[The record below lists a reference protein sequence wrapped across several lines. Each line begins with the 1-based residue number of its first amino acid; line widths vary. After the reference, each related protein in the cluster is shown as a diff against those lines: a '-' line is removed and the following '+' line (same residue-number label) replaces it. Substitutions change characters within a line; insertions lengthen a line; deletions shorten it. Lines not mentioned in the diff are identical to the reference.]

1 MTVCD
6 VIVIGGGP
14 AGLMA
19 AGQAAEMGA
28 AVLLIE
34 KMDKPGRKLRITGKG
49 RCNLTNSRPLDEF
62 LPHFGLNG
70 AFLRSA
76 FGQFFNAE
84 LIDFLARQGI
94 ATVTERGER
103 VFPASN
109 DAQQVADRLVRWVQ
123 RCGVRVWTGARVER
137 LIVAGGCVGGVAL
150 ADGREHHAR
159 AVIVATGGASYPGT
173 GSTGDGYRLAEAVGH
188 TVIPVRPALVP
199 LETAGDVAPRLQGL
213 SLRNVRVTLSV
224 DGQPQPSAFGEML
237 FTHFGVS
244 GPEILSLS
252 RAAVDALDAGGR
264 VRLTID
270 LKPALDEA
278 ALDARLLRDLDA
290 HGRQQFHTVLKGL
303 LPRKLIPV
311 CCELARIPPD
321 RPVHQITARE
331 RGRLRGWLKGFYLD
345 VTGYRSWHEAIIT
358 AGGVD
363 LREIDPRTME
373 SRLVAGLYFA
383 GEVLDL
389 DADTGGYNL
398 QAAFSTGWLAG
409 RSAAGG

>member
-6 VIVIGGGP
+6 VVVIGGGP

-62 LPHFGLNG
+62 LPHFGPNG

-137 LIVAGGCVGGVAL
+137 LIVAGGCVSGVAL

-173 GSTGDGYRLAEAVGH
+173 GSTGDGFRLAEAVGH
-188 TVIPVRPALVP
+188 SVVPIRPALVP
-199 LETAGDVAPRLQGL
+199 LNTAGDVAPRLEGL
-213 SLRNVRVTLSV
+213 SLRNVEVTLWV
-224 DGQPQPSAFGEML
+224 DGKQAAREFGEML

-244 GPEILSLS
+244 GPVILTLS
-252 RAAVDALDAGGR
+252 GRAVVALHDR
-264 VRLTID
+264 QHVRLSID
-270 LKPALDEA
+270 LKPALDESQ
-278 ALDARLLRDLDA
+278 LDARLLRDLDA
-290 HGRQQFHTVLKGL
+290 HGKRHVSALLKGL
-303 LPRKLIPV
+303 LPHKLIAV
-311 CCELARIPPD
+311 CCDLTGLDPAAPC
-321 RPVHQITARE
+321 HQVTRE
-331 RGRLRGWLKGFYLD
+331 
-345 VTGYRSWHEAIIT
+345 
-358 AGGVD
+358 
-363 LREIDPRTME
+363 
-373 SRLVAGLYFA
+373 
-383 GEVLDL
+383 
-389 DADTGGYNL
+389 
-398 QAAFSTGWLAG
+398 QAAPARPAQDFSL
-409 RSAAGG
+409 R